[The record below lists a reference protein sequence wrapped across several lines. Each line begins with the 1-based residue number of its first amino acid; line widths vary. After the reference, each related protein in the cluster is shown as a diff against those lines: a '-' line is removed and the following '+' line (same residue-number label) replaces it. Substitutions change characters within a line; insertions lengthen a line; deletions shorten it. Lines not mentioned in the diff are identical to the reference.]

1 MARVDTTPQESVEL
15 PKNTNTAQILKAV
28 DNRYSTFREDL
39 MKFDLNEAIR
49 DVIDFL
55 KVHWKPSLAKYII
68 RPSMTVG
75 LMSLSVP
82 LWIDIANWVLVHQH
96 FLPDYQFPLVQPNYP
111 LGLSLIG
118 LSVLVYF
125 LDVWLKKNCILPE
138 QLKEIPSQVAD
149 EITTRMK
156 SSGFTAQ
163 HLQDKKIEE
172 LACEITM
179 LRFFGSFPKEEKSI
193 ALAESIIDGELS
205 GGTTQVKARALAL
218 VARYLCVGEK
228 ADLAKKWLSHS
239 KKLCQTEEAA
249 IAQAYIDAIG
259 ANKIDAASGLL
270 KVGSP
275 SNYAAFFMIK
285 KTVEGNDAAL
295 GWFESTGLS
304 SQDLDN
310 DGKVVLVSVLLTE
323 HQWKKALDLVQKIDE
338 ESLSISPALA
348 QLSAF
353 TFLANAIKAAEL
365 RESVLTYIP
374 LAADRFPLADDSES
388 IERRNQAVKLFKVCS
403 VQARHLGAEEVASM
417 SDNYVLWLQLRNSE
431 THEQAMV
438 ELQSYFVS
446 YTQKTL
452 EYLPLAFAFGIDID
466 FESIENEV
474 NRQTALSPANNAILG
489 LARFILAQTQKPI
502 SAAVDYIRR
511 HRNQMERCV
520 NSVAISM
527 LEIEALAKSG
537 LVDDA
542 QQLLEKAG
550 DSGASDVEVRNLQN
564 IIDSVKGA
572 DPVALA
578 ISQYKQS
585 EATSDLAHLVNLLER
600 DNRGDRYYL
609 YCRELFDRTSQ
620 ESDAIR
626 VCNAASSLGRFSELH
641 QFLSDRMDIVKRSQE
656 LQAHWAWSLFRKGDL
671 FGAHEQVA
679 QLKQSKSQQPALKTL
694 EINLSIFGGDWESL
708 SIFVEDSWNSREEL
722 NANDLLQAAQLAK
735 AISPR
740 RAKQILE
747 FCTGKYRDDPQVLAS
762 SYFIATT
769 MGSEDNQET
778 SAWLNKAIVL
788 SNDNGP
794 LRRASFEDLKEMMYE
809 FREKNERVYKA
820 YFDGDAPIFTVAEL
834 LNRTMSDFYLLQ
846 PLENKNAKDI
856 RRKNVVP
863 IFHGARLEQVIV
875 GETVAVDASS
885 ALVMENSGIL
895 THLFDYFEKI
905 IIPHS
910 FMRWLFEEKQKVAF
924 HQPSQIEKAKY
935 FERLVSDGKI
945 SVFHPKK
952 INNPELALDVGEE
965 LAFMLE
971 EVRENPANESQSV
984 VVCSYPVYKV
994 GGTFREVEVDLS
1006 SFHHSLT
1013 SCSQLVKKLKELA
1026 VITESQCVKA
1036 LNYLSQHEKEWP
1048 VDLEVAIGARLF
1060 LDSLSIT
1067 YLITVDMLDK
1077 LSEAGFEVYV
1087 FKGER
1092 DRYRSL
1098 INYGSIIELADSKI
1112 ENIRKLF
1119 FQGLTSGKVI
1129 LAEMPLNKDQVAAS
1143 KNNYAKPTEEL
1154 FETLKICEAALIDDR
1169 FMNRHRNIAFDERT
1183 VPIYTSLDF
1192 IETLQHKGLISKAQK
1207 FEVRT
1212 LLREFGLEI
1221 VGISDEELEYHLNQ
1235 SVMSDGEFK
1244 PTKQLRMIRENLF
1257 LVRISGLI
1265 RLPRDAQWLHET
1277 MKTIAKA
1284 IKTQWSDDIPTE
1296 VSQARSSWL
1305 YELMGYRE
1313 WAQAHKIRGNE
1324 GMAYLGDA
1332 LGVHSV
1338 LMPPEHLSDKQK
1350 NDYKAW
1356 LDEFVLEP
1364 LKDNDPWSFKYVI
1377 DLMKQQVKSIA
1388 HNSLEIDQDE

>member
-1 MARVDTTPQESVEL
+1 
-15 PKNTNTAQILKAV
+15 
-28 DNRYSTFREDL
+28 

-49 DVIDFL
+49 DVLGFL
-55 KVHWKPSLAKYII
+55 KTHWKPSLAKYII
-68 RPSMTVG
+68 APSMTVG
-75 LMSLSVP
+75 LGALSVP
-82 LWIDIANWVLVHQH
+82 LWIDLVNWVLVHQNI
-96 FLPDYQFPLVQPNYP
+96 FPRYQFPLTQPNYP
-111 LGLSLIG
+111 LGASLIG

-125 LDVWLKKNCILPE
+125 LDVWLKKNSILPE
-138 QLKEIPSQVAD
+138 QLKEIPSQVAN

-163 HLQDKKIEE
+163 HLQDQEIDK

-205 GGTTQVKARALAL
+205 GATAQVKARALAI
-218 VARYLCVGEK
+218 VARYLCIGEK
-228 ADLAKKWLSHS
+228 ADLAKTWLSHS
-239 KKLCQTEEAA
+239 KKLCQTAEAT
-249 IAQAYIDAIG
+249 IAQAFIDATG
-259 ANKIDAASGLL
+259 SNKIDAASGLL
-270 KVGSP
+270 KVSSP

-285 KTVEGNDAAL
+285 KTVDGNEAAL
-295 GWFESTGLS
+295 SWFESTGLS

-310 DGKVVLVSVLLTE
+310 DGKVVLVSVLLAE
-323 HQWKKALDLVQKIDE
+323 HQWKKALDLVQTIDE

-353 TFLANAIKAAEL
+353 TLLVNAIKAVEL

-388 IERRNQAVKLFKVCS
+388 IVLRNQAVELFKVCS
-403 VQARHLGAEEVASM
+403 ARARHLGAEEVANI
-417 SDNYVLWLQLRNSE
+417 SDNYVLWLQLRSSE

-438 ELQSYFVS
+438 ELESYFVS

-466 FESIENEV
+466 FESIEDEV
-474 NRQTALSPANNAILG
+474 NRQTALSPENNSILG
-489 LARFILAQTQKPI
+489 LARFILAQTQKPT
-502 SAAVDYIRR
+502 SAAVDYISR
-511 HRNQMERCV
+511 HRKQMERSV
-520 NSVAISM
+520 NSIVISM
-527 LEIEALAKSG
+527 LEIEALARSG

-542 QQLLEKAG
+542 QNLLDKVE
-550 DSGASDVEVRNLQN
+550 DSGAPEVEVRNLQN

-578 ISQYKQS
+578 ISQYQQS
-585 EATSDLAHLVNLLER
+585 EAISDLAHLVSLLER

-641 QFLSDRMDIVKRSQE
+641 QILSDRMDIVKRSHE
-656 LQAHWAWSLFRKGDL
+656 LQTHWAWSLFRKGDL
-671 FGAHEQVA
+671 VGAHEQIT
-679 QLKQSKSQQPALKTL
+679 QLKKAKSQQLDLKTL

-708 SIFVEDSWNSREEL
+708 SIFVEDSWNSREDL

-735 AISPR
+735 AISPG

-747 FCTGKYRDDPQVLAS
+747 FCTGKYRDDPQVLAT

-769 MGSEDNQET
+769 MGSEENQET
-778 SAWLNKAIVL
+778 SVWLNKAIVL

-794 LRRASFEDLKEMMYE
+794 LHRTSFEELKEMMHE
-809 FREKNERVYKA
+809 SREKNERVYKA
-820 YFDGDAPIFTVAEL
+820 YFDGNAPIFTVAEL

-846 PLENKNAKDI
+846 PLENKNVKDI
-856 RRKNVVP
+856 RRKSVVP

-885 ALVMENSGIL
+885 VLVMENAGIL
-895 THLFDYFEKI
+895 LHLFDCFKKI

-952 INNPELALDVGEE
+952 INNPELALEVGEE

-971 EVRENPANESQSV
+971 EVSENPTNESQSA
-984 VVCSYPVYKV
+984 VVCSNPVYKV
-994 GGTFREVEVDLS
+994 RGSFREEEVDLS
-1006 SFHHSLT
+1006 SFHNSLI

-1048 VDLEVAIGARLF
+1048 VDLEVDIGARLF

-1067 YLITVDMLDK
+1067 HLITVDMLDR

-1092 DRYRSL
+1092 DRYRAL
-1098 INYGSIIELADSKI
+1098 INHSSIIEQADSKI

-1119 FQGLTSGKVI
+1119 LKGLTSGKI
-1129 LAEMPLNKDQVAAS
+1129 MLAEMPLNKDQVIDS

-1154 FETLKICEAALIDDR
+1154 FEALKICDAALIDDR
-1169 FMNRHRNIAFDERT
+1169 FMNKHQNIAFDGRSA
-1183 VPIYTSLDF
+1183 PIYTSLDF
-1192 IETLQHKGLISKAQK
+1192 IETLHHKGIISLVHKLEA
-1207 FEVRT
+1207 RT
-1212 LLREFGLEI
+1212 LLREFGFSF
-1221 VGISDEELEYHLNQ
+1221 VRISDEELEYHLNQ
-1235 SVMSDGEFK
+1235 SVISDGELK
-1244 PTKQLRMIRENLF
+1244 PTKQLRMIRECLF
-1257 LVRISGLI
+1257 MLRISGLVQ
-1265 RLPRDAQWLHET
+1265 LPRDAQWLHET
-1277 MKTIAKA
+1277 VKSIVKA
-1284 IKTQWSDDIPTE
+1284 IKLQWSDDIPSE
-1296 VSQARSSWL
+1296 LSRARSCWL
-1305 YELMGYRE
+1305 YELTSLRE
-1313 WAQAHKIRGNE
+1313 WAQAHKIRGDE
-1324 GMAYLGDA
+1324 GMAYLGEV
-1332 LGVHSV
+1332 LRFNSV
-1338 LMPPEHLSDKQK
+1338 LMPPDHLSEKK
-1350 NDYKAW
+1350 KKGYKEW
-1356 LDEFVLEP
+1356 LDEFVLHP
-1364 LKDNDPWSFKYVI
+1364 MKDTDPRSFKCVI
-1377 DLMKQQVKSIA
+1377 DLMKQQVKSID
-1388 HNSLEIDQDE
+1388 HNLLEIEQDE